1 MCLFT
6 SVRYSVCFITVS
18 FRVKDERKQR
28 MLYKEIVTSIYTKL
42 LGKAI
47 KNQLT
52 VAHILQNQI
61 GYDEFDG
68 TVVLLSETSVGET
81 LKGKRNMSY
90 NAMFAFQA
98 TLNYQTPKELFLQ
111 DDFFKIQLLSQLT
124 TLILNDPSF
133 NNTILKRTLNQKI
146 SDHYK
151 EDTQYFIQSHKKLL
165 INSLSNFFPD
175 FPEELSSYE
184 IAEKLTDWLT
194 EFACLISQL

>member
-1 MCLFT
+1 
-6 SVRYSVCFITVS
+6 
-18 FRVKDERKQR
+18 

-52 VAHILQNQI
+52 AAHILQNQI

-151 EDTQYFIQSHKKLL
+151 EDTQYFIQSNKKLL
-165 INSLSNFFPD
+165 FDSLSNFFPD
-175 FPEELSSYE
+175 FPDELSSYE
-184 IAEKLTDWLT
+184 IAERLTDWLT

>member
-1 MCLFT
+1 
-6 SVRYSVCFITVS
+6 
-18 FRVKDERKQR
+18 
-28 MLYKEIVTSIYTKL
+28 MLYKEIVTSIYSEL

-52 VAHILQNQI
+52 TAHIFQNQI

-68 TVVLLSETSVGET
+68 TVVLLSETSTGEI

-90 NAMFAFQA
+90 NAMLAFQA
-98 TLNYQTPKELFLQ
+98 TLNYQTPKRLFLQ
-111 DDFFKIQLLSQLT
+111 DDFFKIQLLSRLT
-124 TLILNDPSF
+124 TLILNDSNF
-133 NNTILKRTLNQKI
+133 NNTLLRQTLNQKI
-146 SDHYK
+146 SNYYK
-151 EDTQYFIQSHKKLL
+151 GDTQYFIQSHKKLL

-175 FPEELSSYE
+175 FPDELSSYE

>member
-1 MCLFT
+1 
-6 SVRYSVCFITVS
+6 
-18 FRVKDERKQR
+18 

-61 GYDEFDG
+61 AYDEFDG